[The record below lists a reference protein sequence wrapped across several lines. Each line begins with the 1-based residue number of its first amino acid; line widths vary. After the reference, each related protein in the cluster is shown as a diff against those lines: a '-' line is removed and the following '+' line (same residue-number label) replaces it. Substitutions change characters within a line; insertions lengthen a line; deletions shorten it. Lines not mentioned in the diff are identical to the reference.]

1 MKVLYVHP
9 SPTSVQ
15 HAITICQSGV
25 SSQIEEICFVS
36 KSFYS
41 RNESETVFVPAGP
54 AAFPW
59 PVRES
64 LEEEAPQT
72 NPWAQALAQ
81 LQNRNVINK
90 FQMSYRELLSRL
102 AALEITRFSFS
113 EVCDKPEFNLISAER
128 IAGWRETVESDNKLV
143 PQTDFKFADID
154 ALASVLWDPLFTFT
168 QLKIDHELAYEGC
181 APSLGMKLI
190 GSYRALTHL
199 DLTVSHNYQSTWACH
214 YGDFLSSSANTLVE
228 LKIGFQYRE
237 ATPTVPN
244 GDEEVDFVDIV
255 QLRGFP
261 LLQRLELRRFPA
273 PDSNLPADNPNA
285 VMLQH
290 IDLGTFLAQRCTKL
304 RFLLLTNVV
313 PVLRGQWPQKP
324 WTMKDT
330 VLNLGPSA
338 SEIQDLDK
346 STRAWDIDFPV

>member
-1 MKVLYVHP
+1 MASQTRKNRQCAELVPHGTEASLAGLPDELLLNILQHADVTSVHRLRQTSQRFVRPCATAIKDKLKLMKVLYVHP

-41 RNESETVFVPAGP
+41 RNEFEAVFVPAGP

-72 NPWAQALAQ
+72 NPWA
-81 LQNRNVINK
+81 

-113 EVCDKPEFNLISAER
+113 EVCDKPGFNLISAER
-128 IAGWRETVESDNKLV
+128 IAGWRETVESENKLIQ
-143 PQTDFKFADID
+143 QTEFKFADID

-190 GSYRALTHL
+190 GSYRALKHL
-199 DLTVSHNYQSTWACH
+199 NLTVC
-214 YGDFLSSSANTLVE
+214 LSL
-228 LKIGFQYRE
+228 I
-237 ATPTVPN
+237 
-244 GDEEVDFVDIV
+244 
-255 QLRGFP
+255 
-261 LLQRLELRRFPA
+261 
-273 PDSNLPADNPNA
+273 
-285 VMLQH
+285 H
-290 IDLGTFLAQRCTKL
+290 I
-304 RFLLLTNVV
+304 
-313 PVLRGQWPQKP
+313 
-324 WTMKDT
+324 
-330 VLNLGPSA
+330 
-338 SEIQDLDK
+338 
-346 STRAWDIDFPV
+346 